1 MTKQQI
7 AGALKIVWDAMTEE
21 EREAVTARMWTTH
34 RPLIEEAL
42 RIAEG

>member
-7 AGALKIVWDAMTEE
+7 AGVVKLLWETMTEE

-34 RPLIEEAL
+34 RPLITEAL
-42 RIAEG
+42 EIAEG

>member
-7 AGALKIVWDAMTEE
+7 AGALKILWETMTEE
-21 EREAVTARMWTTH
+21 ERAMVTARMWTTH

>member
-7 AGALKIVWDAMTEE
+7 AGVVKVLWDAMTEE
-21 EREAVTARMWTTH
+21 ERATVTARMWTTH

-42 RIAEG
+42 KIAEG